1 MGWPDQ
7 ARTNFK
13 NSDWPGG
20 WPDGLPGACQEPGQ
34 AGSSGSEHCN
44 NNNQR
49 RQQLSSNTDKNDRN
63 IPNGNSLQISKHAL
77 NYASEYHYAPF
88 KLECHPK
95 LIDKKQ
101 GQKLI
106 MNLIKSI
113 KSDFITQNPKFNK
126 IILFDL
132 WWIDSNGDLQII
144 IKTTELYVYLF
155 KTERYPKELNGI
167 KIIPHHPSH
176 LPPQHTVII
185 KWVHH
190 SISNDDIKE
199 VLNSKYESI
208 FSIGEMIGSINDK
221 TRHVKIELLS
231 KNEYNS
237 LLNGGKISLFG
248 HLFDVDEFLP
258 APKVFICGRC
268 NQPGHTK
275 KTCCNSSYDLC
286 RRCGGDRTNSEQ
298 HKDCQIKC
306 HHCGGE
312 HVSTDYKCKLIDNY
326 RRQLIDELK
335 KHPERLPPDTHLFI
349 PSEYR
354 SQNDKSKSIYN
365 HEVYEYQQY
374 HRSSQ
379 FQSRTYY
386 NPWPEINCTTS
397 TTTSNIMNMSGTIKS
412 LSEELKQVQQRHE
425 NEQKRIEQ
433 KFKTS
438 LMMMNQAFIIMQQ
451 IQQTQQ
457 TMIRTMNVA
466 VSQNM
471 FSTCMKLTE
480 HVHSIVMKL
489 KPQVNNNEFDE
500 IIQQIN
506 DHGQYLTE
514 AHNEYCQH
522 QDELRNISTKQMQ
535 ALTQAFNVAFKND
548 DN

>member
-1 MGWPDQ
+1 MSNSEKDRLCDGL
-7 ARTNFK
+7 NFQLTLDRFNQQRSRSTTLK
-13 NSDWPGG
+13 RIATSEGQRFGENSD
-20 WPDGLPGACQEPGQ
+20 DEYINGQ
-34 AGSSGSEHCN
+34 WQN

-63 IPNGNSLQISKHAL
+63 ISNGNSLQISKHAL

-258 APKVFICGRC
+258 APKVLICGR
-268 NQPGHTK
+268 
-275 KTCCNSSYDLC
+275 Y
-286 RRCGGDRTNSEQ
+286 
-298 HKDCQIKC
+298 
-306 HHCGGE
+306 
-312 HVSTDYKCKLIDNY
+312 NY

-506 DHGQYLTE
+506 DHGQFLTE

-522 QDELRNISTKQMQ
+522 QDELKNISTKQMQ
-535 ALTQAFNVAFKND
+535 ALTQAFDVVFKND